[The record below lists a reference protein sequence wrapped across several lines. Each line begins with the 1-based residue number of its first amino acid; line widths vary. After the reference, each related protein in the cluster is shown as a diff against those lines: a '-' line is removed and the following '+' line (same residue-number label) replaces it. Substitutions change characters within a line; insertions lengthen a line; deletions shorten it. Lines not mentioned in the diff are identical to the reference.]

1 MRFFKNSC
9 KGGGGWEV
17 FTRSEGEAR
26 NGGGGVVLQWWDG
39 KLLKSLYIIDR
50 GVLTP
55 LFYEDSPLHCITSLF
70 QVLSNSPTYFPV
82 LCNPYSHCSFCCPVS
97 LAEWAISSHLMCYST

>member
-1 MRFFKNSC
+1 MRFFKNCC
-9 KGGGGWEV
+9 KGGGDGKFLLEV
-17 FTRSEGEAR
+17 RGKP
-26 NGGGGVVLQWWDG
+26 GMGGGVVLQWWDG